1 MRTTL
6 TLIASLGLLAAAEQ
20 PKPAPSLNTA
30 ERTALGY
37 VVNESKKLDD
47 QQKQLRTQYEAI
59 VSDACKR
66 AIGLPTCKIN
76 EDGTLAKITQPEVK
90 K

>member
-1 MRTTL
+1 MRTIAL
-6 TLIASLGLLAAAEQ
+6 LASLGLLAAAEQ
-20 PKPAPSLNTA
+20 PTPAPSLNTA

-47 QQKQLRTQYEAI
+47 QQKQLRAQYEAI
-59 VSDACKR
+59 VADACKR
-66 AIGLPTCKIN
+66 AVGVPACKIN
-76 EDGTLAKITQPEVK
+76 DDGTLAKIEVK

>member
-1 MRTTL
+1 MGM
-6 TLIASLGLLAAAEQ
+6 AGAAEQ
-20 PKPAPSLNTA
+20 PKPTPSLNTA

-37 VVNESKKLDD
+37 VVVESKKLND

-59 VSDACKR
+59 VADACKR
-66 AIGLPTCKIN
+66 AIGLPVCKIG
-76 EDGTLAKITQPEVK
+76 EDGTITKLAEEAK